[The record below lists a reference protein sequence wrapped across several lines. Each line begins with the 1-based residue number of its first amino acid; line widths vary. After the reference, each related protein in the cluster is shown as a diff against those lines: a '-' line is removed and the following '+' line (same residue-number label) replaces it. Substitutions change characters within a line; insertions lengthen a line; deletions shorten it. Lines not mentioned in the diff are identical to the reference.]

1 MNRQF
6 NSLFEVNLEPE
17 LTQVDCYGMAFGIF
31 CHFSISSNL
40 IESTGDFAKAKN
52 KAKKSDGNYRKKSYH
67 MLRII
72 SI

>member
-17 LTQVDCYGMAFGIF
+17 LTQVDYYGVAFGIF
-31 CHFSISSNL
+31 CHFSVPSNL
-40 IESTGDFAKAKN
+40 IENTWDFAESEN
-52 KAKKSDGNYRKKSYH
+52 EGKKSDGNYRKKSYH